1 MLSLILWGIQLM
13 SARNMVR
20 NLRDSGLLTAPRA
33 QPWRGPLLLIAA
45 LLFGA
50 VLYLGGAY
58 AMPGLMRAME
68 KKPPP
73 ISYAKPLGDIEVV
86 DVP

>member
-1 MLSLILWGIQLM
+1 M

-20 NLRDSGLLTAPRA
+20 NLRDSGLLTAPSRTE
-33 QPWRGPLLLIAA
+33 PWRAPLLFIAA

-58 AMPGLMRAME
+58 AMPGLMQAME

-73 ISYAKPLGDIEVV
+73 VNYAKPLGKIEVV
-86 DVP
+86 DVL